1 MLKIFNTLT
10 KKKEKF
16 QFPYSK
22 KINIYVCGV
31 TVYDLCHIGHA
42 RTFIVFDTI
51 KRYLEYLGYK
61 TFYVRNIT
69 DIDDK
74 IIYAANK
81 SNESIDVFVKHMIK
95 LMHEDFLCLNL
106 QNPDYEP
113 RITICMKDIISFIES
128 LLNNKL
134 AYVSDNKDILFSIQ
148 KYNSY
153 GTLSRRIK
161 KFCSNDN
168 KSNSVFEFNKS
179 DDFVL
184 WKHRI
189 NKSDP
194 YWISPWG
201 PGRPGW
207 HIECSAI
214 INKFFKNGVTI
225 HGGGIDLLFP
235 HHENELAQLKS
246 IKSSFS
252 IKFWIHVGMVII
264 NNHKMSKSLSNT
276 VLIRDLLNKYD
287 SEVIRFYILSTHY
300 RHPLIFLEKNLN
312 ASKNILNK
320 IYTSL
325 LHYNISTTCSDYHT
339 KLRNK
344 FRKNFF
350 SAMNDDFNT
359 PKACSIL
366 QNLSKY
372 ITKIKKSGDI
382 LLYNSLSKDLIFFGN
397 ILGLLHHDPKNFLF
411 SSINKVL
418 VSNNNA
424 HIIKK
429 LVRMRDVYRKNKKWN
444 LADIIRKELLKL
456 GVIVQDKNEHSI
468 YKFIYK
474 N

>member
-16 QFPYSK
+16 QFSYSE

-42 RTFIVFDTI
+42 RTFIVFDII

-61 TFYVRNIT
+61 TCYVRNIT

-81 SNESIDVFVKHMIK
+81 KNESTDVFVERMIQ
-95 LMHEDFLCLNL
+95 LMHQDFLCLNL
-106 QNPDYEP
+106 KNPDHEP
-113 RITICMKDIISFIES
+113 RVTKCIQDIISFIES
-128 LLNNKL
+128 LFNNKL
-134 AYVSDNKDILFSIQ
+134 AYIDDNKDILFSIK

-153 GTLSRRIK
+153 GMLSRRIK
-161 KFCSNDN
+161 QCCLNKN
-168 KSNSVFEFNKS
+168 KSHSVSQFNQS

-194 YWISPWG
+194 HWISPWG

-214 INKFFKNGVTI
+214 INKFFKNGVNI

-264 NNHKMSKSLSNT
+264 NNHKMSKSLFNT
-276 VLIRDLLNKYD
+276 VLVRDLLKKYD
-287 SEVIRFYILSTHY
+287 PEVIRFYVLSTHY
-300 RHPLIFLEKNLN
+300 RHPLIFIEKNLN

-320 IYTSL
+320 IYISL
-325 LHYNISTTCSDYHT
+325 LRFNSSIINSDYKI
-339 KLRNK
+339 KLRNTFK
-344 FRKNFF
+344 KKFF

-359 PKACSIL
+359 PKACLIL
-366 QNLSKY
+366 QNLSQY
-372 ITKIKKSGDI
+372 ITKIKKSSDI

-397 ILGLLHHDPKNFLF
+397 ILGLLNHDPKSFL
-411 SSINKVL
+411 SSSTNRVL
-418 VSNNNA
+418 VSNSNSN
-424 HIIKK
+424 IVQK
-429 LVRMRDVYRKNKKWN
+429 LVRMRDIYRQNKKWN
-444 LADIIRKELLKL
+444 LADIIRKKLLKL
-456 GVIVQDKNEHSI
+456 GVTVQDKHERST
-468 YKFIYK
+468 YKFIYE

>member
-16 QFPYSK
+16 QFSYSE

-42 RTFIVFDTI
+42 RTFIVFDII

-61 TFYVRNIT
+61 TCYVRNIT

-81 SNESIDVFVKHMIK
+81 KNESTDVFVERMIQ
-95 LMHEDFLCLNL
+95 LMHQDFLCLNL
-106 QNPDYEP
+106 KNPDHEP
-113 RITICMKDIISFIES
+113 RVTKCIQDIISFIES
-128 LLNNKL
+128 LFNNKL
-134 AYVSDNKDILFSIQ
+134 AYIDDNKDILFSIK

-153 GTLSRRIK
+153 GMLSRRIK
-161 KFCSNDN
+161 QCCLNKN
-168 KSNSVFEFNKS
+168 KSHSVSQFNQS

-194 YWISPWG
+194 HWISPWG

-214 INKFFKNGVTI
+214 INKFFKNGVNI

-264 NNHKMSKSLSNT
+264 NNHKMSKSLFNT
-276 VLIRDLLNKYD
+276 VLVRDLLKKYD
-287 SEVIRFYILSTHY
+287 PEVIRFYVLSTHY
-300 RHPLIFLEKNLN
+300 RHPLIFIEKNLN

-320 IYTSL
+320 IYISL
-325 LHYNISTTCSDYHT
+325 LRFNSSIINSDYKI
-339 KLRNK
+339 KLRNTFK
-344 FRKNFF
+344 KKFF

-359 PKACSIL
+359 PKACLIL
-366 QNLSKY
+366 QNLSQY
-372 ITKIKKSGDI
+372 ITKIKKSSDI
-382 LLYNSLSKDLIFFGN
+382 LLYNSLSKDLIVFGN
-397 ILGLLHHDPKNFLF
+397 ILGLLNHDPKSFL
-411 SSINKVL
+411 SSSTNRVL
-418 VSNNNA
+418 VSNSNSN
-424 HIIKK
+424 IVQK
-429 LVRMRDVYRKNKKWN
+429 LVRMRDIYRQNKKWN
-444 LADIIRKELLKL
+444 LADIIRKKLLKL
-456 GVIVQDKNEHSI
+456 GVTVQDKHERST
-468 YKFIYK
+468 YKFIYE